1 MPKYVSQYRENG
13 DLQWIYFMFSHSRR
27 ILATSRYISSALRLA
42 PRIFTHANTPIGLLS
57 GFNCQRFDCVPATVK
72 AAESTQ
78 TGYAYDELPS
88 ATRPGGFGAA
98 IQQFVLQ
105 RNHAPVSQYDTIH
118 TQYTH
123 TVRTHSR
130 SGKVCATMRCCC
142 CRFC

>member
-1 MPKYVSQYRENG
+1 MPKYVSQYGEKTVICGRYI
-13 DLQWIYFMFSHSRR
+13 LCFL
-27 ILATSRYISSALRLA
+27 ILAVFSLHVCNFGSLLGSSQRTH
-42 PRIFTHANTPIGLLS
+42 THANTPIGLLS

-105 RNHAPVSQYDTIH
+105 RDHAPVSQYEQTH

-123 TVRTHSR
+123 TFRTHSR
-130 SGKVCATMRCCC
+130 SGKICATMRCCC
-142 CRFC
+142 C